1 MAPKKA
7 VLPRLKHVAEEAD
20 VSLTAASRIL
30 RGQGEKYAL
39 ETRNRVM
46 DAAKKLGWRRNQLV
60 NAMQKGQSKSIG
72 VMIPPFDSFWVEVL
86 YAIHEVVTEA
96 GYMPITVWP
105 SGANRPGEFER
116 QKAEGFELINELL
129 DRRVDGLL
137 LWPAY
142 AVAFSEHFPELAN
155 RIVPMGAIEHVFPSE
170 LAADR
175 VESDDQSGV
184 SMLVEHLVGL
194 GHTRLACLSTREIT
208 AQTWAVRR
216 REYFEQ
222 AAEAQPGVTYKS
234 WRLNEDGDNGLQV
247 ARDLLTSPFKPTAVF
262 GVSDHEA
269 RLIYQA
275 ADELA
280 VRVPDDL
287 SVVGFGNL
295 DFAAT
300 MSPGLTTLDR
310 KPGVMG
316 RLLGEL
322 LLARLSHPEQK
333 ASTVQVDVEM
343 ITRGSTGPAAD

>member
-1 MAPKKA
+1 M
-7 VLPRLKHVAEEAD
+7 
-20 VSLTAASRIL
+20 
-30 RGQGEKYAL
+30 
-39 ETRNRVM
+39 
-46 DAAKKLGWRRNQLV
+46 
-60 NAMQKGQSKSIG
+60 
-72 VMIPPFDSFWVEVL
+72 
-86 YAIHEVVTEA
+86 
-96 GYMPITVWP
+96 
-105 SGANRPGEFER
+105 
-116 QKAEGFELINELL
+116 L

-155 RIVPMGAIEHVFPSE
+155 RIVPVGAIEHVFPPE
-170 LAADR
+170 LSADR
-175 VESDDQSGV
+175 VESDDQHGV
-184 SMLVEHLVGL
+184 DMLVKHLAEL
-194 GHTRLACLSTREIT
+194 GHRRLACLSTREIT

-216 REYFEQ
+216 RECFEQ
-222 AAEAQPGVTYKS
+222 ASKAQPGVTCKS
-234 WRLNEDGDNGLQV
+234 WRLNRDGDNGVQV

-280 VRVPDDL
+280 VRVPEDV

-300 MSPGLTTLDR
+300 LSPGLTTLDR
-310 KPGVMG
+310 KPAVMG

-322 LLARLSHPEQK
+322 LIARLSHPEQT

-343 ITRGSTGPAAD
+343 ITRGSTGPAVEYSEA